1 MTNCKTCSEW
11 LGIKRIHDVCPVRAS
26 AWCSQ
31 CGCYGHRPSE
41 CSNKMMWTRPATL
54 EELIPN
60 DIRERWGIQT
70 STRIKWSPPTE
81 EDAQREIAN
90 INTIEIRHQGKKNAA
105 LKQRTQDMAIRDYMH
120 ENKIATAARGE
131 DNIRI
136 LMKWAID
143 KGKKVVII
151 KEDG

>member
-1 MTNCKTCSEW
+1 
-11 LGIKRIHDVCPVRAS
+11 
-26 AWCSQ
+26 
-31 CGCYGHRPSE
+31 
-41 CSNKMMWTRPATL
+41 MMWTRPATL

-120 ENKIATAARGE
+120 ENKIATAQRGE